1 MDKYDGRVC
10 MSSESM
16 SRIEA
21 MFEAE
26 LERLGLNRST
36 STLERRLTDL
46 DELPNSVHQV
56 SEDYVWESSVLYRPM
71 FTSEEVEILSLNQF
85 LLAIRHAHLRSE
97 TMLLLHHQSFDFSH
111 SFGSQNI
118 TRTYLVAPNGHRT
131 QGLGSLEM
139 SAPAVNNRLLLLD
152 LQHQIKRPK
161 IPPSGP
167 SHRTIKT
174 PNSSRHY

>member
-10 MSSESM
+10 MSSESL

-56 SEDYVWESSVLYRPM
+56 SEDYIWESSILYRPM

-97 TMLLLHHQSFDFSH
+97 TMLLLHHPMVFSL
-111 SFGSQNI
+111 SFGGHNI
-118 TRTYLVAPNGHRT
+118 SN
-131 QGLGSLEM
+131 
-139 SAPAVNNRLLLLD
+139 
-152 LQHQIKRPK
+152 
-161 IPPSGP
+161 
-167 SHRTIKT
+167 
-174 PNSSRHY
+174 

>member
-46 DELPNSVHQV
+46 DE
-56 SEDYVWESSVLYRPM
+56 
-71 FTSEEVEILSLNQF
+71 ILSLNQF

-97 TMLLLHHQSFDFSH
+97 TMLLLHHQSFDFSL
-111 SFGSQNI
+111 SFGSHNI

-139 SAPAVNNRLLLLD
+139 SAPAVNNRLLLLN
-152 LQHQIKRPK
+152 LQHQIKVEVASQDHAHVLSKRPK